1 MRLLSRPPLRHLAA
15 FALLGA
21 LVLSRASLA
30 GPAAPPACP
39 LAKGAPWHRATS
51 THFHIR
57 TSLDEDSARRA
68 ARELERLRDALRSMW
83 GPAFDPPGR
92 VDVLLLRGREL
103 AEFTEQHVGGFLA
116 EDENDVPLL
125 VMGVRGERFEELGDR
140 PTLAHE
146 LAHYLTRFVLLRD
159 SRWVTEGLATFLETV
174 RLGEGPAGTV
184 LGHPHPDHLKYLR
197 AHGVLTL
204 ETLWRWD
211 ERPELEDPRLRD
223 LYASSWLWVHY
234 LFGMHLERLTR
245 FEQALYEARE
255 PRRAWE
261 EAFGDAGDLE
271 KGLQE
276 YVRANVYH
284 ATSFA
289 APPEPLPARVEEL
302 PHAEVH
308 AVRAQLWLRSP
319 GSPGWEERLRRARPE
334 VRRALSED
342 ATNVTAV
349 VLRSGMAADEEERL
363 ALARALVRARP
374 DAGEGWSL
382 LGRSLRATKAPLPE
396 QEAAFLKAAALL
408 PDSTA
413 TQGDLARHYILR
425 GLPEDALEPAIRAW
439 KLAPYSAF
447 SLEVYAMS
455 ALQLGSCTHGL
466 RSLRRTLDVVRAKR
480 GTPPEVLG
488 ALGDRLTRY
497 ERACDQAGRSP
508 PAK

>member
-255 PRRAWE
+255 PRRRPSAT
-261 EAFGDAGDLE
+261 
-271 KGLQE
+271 
-276 YVRANVYH
+276 RATWRRVCKSTC
-284 ATSFA
+284 APTSTM
-289 APPEPLPARVEEL
+289 PRPSPR
-302 PHAEVH
+302 
-308 AVRAQLWLRSP
+308 RRSP
-319 GSPGWEERLRRARPE
+319 SPPGWRSCPTRRSTPCVPSCGCAP
-334 VRRALSED
+334 RA
-342 ATNVTAV
+342 
-349 VLRSGMAADEEERL
+349 
-363 ALARALVRARP
+363 ALA
-374 DAGEGWSL
+374 G
-382 LGRSLRATKAPLPE
+382 K
-396 QEAAFLKAAALL
+396 
-408 PDSTA
+408 
-413 TQGDLARHYILR
+413 
-425 GLPEDALEPAIRAW
+425 
-439 KLAPYSAF
+439 SAC
-447 SLEVYAMS
+447 
-455 ALQLGSCTHGL
+455 GGHGQ
-466 RSLRRTLDVVRAKR
+466 RC
-480 GTPPEVLG
+480 GG
-488 ALGDRLTRY
+488 H
-497 ERACDQAGRSP
+497 
-508 PAK
+508 